1 MRQIKRIRFT
11 VKERM
16 TKIPAE
22 IQTTLKRFRRWIR
35 RYILLEGLAVLIAVA
50 CLMFWATFLLDV
62 AYFRFSSLELPS
74 TLRLVCLLVMVGVL
88 AGLAISWVLLRLF
101 RQFRMKDLALAL
113 ERRFPQLRDQLITTV
128 QMEHEHATPLKTSM
142 IERTSREAAAKLS
155 QLPLEETFDQA
166 PLKRLAIT
174 ATVLFCTL
182 AVFSVAN
189 AAGMQR
195 WVHAYIF
202 SEDNYWD
209 PFRQQALTVKI
220 IAQPGEKIKEFDE
233 KRIYKHP
240 RGADLQLLVESHDEA
255 VSPEDVTVQ
264 YIAFE
269 GNTTGRGR
277 ANMNRFGD
285 GEFRHTFSRVVDD
298 HRLWIRGGDFVNRT
312 PYRIQ
317 IVDPPQVDQMT
328 LKCDYP
334 SYTGMDGMEDQ
345 LVSVVGTQVSLP
357 METQIDLQGTC
368 NKPLRVVDIRSG
380 RFQLSFGF
388 NDSETGRLAKSTTLI
403 LRDDENQIL
412 RTIEVTASAESL
424 LSEDR
429 MNFTVPFLITAQA
442 EQAWEQFGELVE
454 LPIPI
459 PPDSALKIFL
469 EDEDD
474 IYSPEPAS
482 LTVNGIVDEAP
493 VIDTRRTGVGAL
505 VTRNASIPIEGL
517 LADDYG
523 VTDAWF
529 GFKIGSA
536 ESKQTRPLG
545 SLPRGQNEFTLN
557 DKTDKKVERFDLR
570 PLKLQE
576 GESLTLAIYAQDG
589 DTLNGPHIAHGE
601 MFSFKVVTDDEL
613 LARLFDREVNLRL
626 RFEQIRSEVGDLRE
640 ILGEQSAIAKT
651 FDEQGESAKTEAVN
665 LSAFVERSLH
675 QLRKNQTESR
685 SIEVSFRDLREE
697 MVNNGIDTKEK
708 LGRIDNGVIAPLS
721 VLNDDLF
728 VVADQRYALQRL
740 SLQRGTGI
748 TDAINET
755 VPAIDAVIAQ
765 MDRILDEMR
774 DRGTINDLIQMGEKI
789 YLEQLK
795 QLEETEKKRI
805 QENFFFD
812 SSQ

>member
-1 MRQIKRIRFT
+1 
-11 VKERM
+11 M
-16 TKIPAE
+16 TQIPAE

-62 AYFRFSSLELPS
+62 AYFRFSNLELPTS
-74 TLRLVCLLVMVGVL
+74 FRLICLLVMVGVL

-101 RQFRMKDLALAL
+101 KQFRMKDLALAL

-128 QMEHEHATPLKTSM
+128 QMEHEQATPLKASM

-155 QLPLEETFDQA
+155 QLPLEETFDQT

-189 AAGMQR
+189 AAGMER
-195 WVHAYIF
+195 WVQAYIF
-202 SEDNYWD
+202 AEDNYWD
-209 PFRQQALTVKI
+209 PFRQQSLTVKI
-220 IAQPGEKIKEFDE
+220 IAQPGELIKEFDE
-233 KRIYKHP
+233 NRIYKHP
-240 RGADLQLLVESHDEA
+240 RGADLQLLVESNDEA

-285 GEFRHTFSRVVDD
+285 GQFRHTFSRVVDD

-317 IVDPPQVDQMT
+317 IVDPPQVDQMI

-334 SYTGMDGMEDQ
+334 SYTGKDGIEDQ
-345 LVSVVGTQVSLP
+345 LISVVGTQVSLP
-357 METQIDLQGTC
+357 METKFELQGRC
-368 NKPLRVVDIRSG
+368 NKPLRVVDIRSN

-388 NDSETGRLAKSTTLI
+388 KADKTGKLAKPTTLI

-412 RTIEVTASAESL
+412 RTIEVNASAGSL
-424 LSEDR
+424 LSEGG
-429 MNFTVPFLITAQA
+429 MNFVVPFLITAQA
-442 EQAWEQFGELVE
+442 EQAWEKFGDLVE

-482 LTVNGIVDEAP
+482 LTVNGIVDEPP

-517 LADDYG
+517 LTDDYG
-523 VTDAWF
+523 VTNAWF
-529 GFKIGSA
+529 GFKVGSA
-536 ESKQTRPLG
+536 ENKQTRPLG
-545 SLPRGQNEFTLN
+545 SLPQGQNEFTLN
-557 DKTDKKVERFDLR
+557 DKTNKKVERFDLR

-589 DTLNGPHIAHGE
+589 DDLNGPHISHGE
-601 MFSFKVVTDDEL
+601 IFSFKVVTDDEL
-613 LARLFDREVNLRL
+613 LAQLFNREVNLRL

-640 ILGEQSAIAKT
+640 LLGERSANLNSL
-651 FDEQGESAKTEAVN
+651 DEQGSATQEEAAN

-685 SIEVSFRDLREE
+685 SIEISFRDLREE
-697 MVNNGIDTKEK
+697 MVNNGIDTKDK
-708 LGRIDNGVIAPLS
+708 LDRIDNGVIKPLL

-728 VVADQRYALQRL
+728 ITADERYALQRL

-748 TDAINET
+748 ADAMNET
-755 VPAIDAVIAQ
+755 IPTVDTVIAQ

-774 DRGTINDLIQMGEKI
+774 DRGTINDVIQNLQNLIEKQRK
-789 YLEQLK
+789 LHK
-795 QLEETEKKRI
+795 ETEEKRI
-805 QENFFFD
+805 NENFFFD
-812 SSQ
+812 FDQ